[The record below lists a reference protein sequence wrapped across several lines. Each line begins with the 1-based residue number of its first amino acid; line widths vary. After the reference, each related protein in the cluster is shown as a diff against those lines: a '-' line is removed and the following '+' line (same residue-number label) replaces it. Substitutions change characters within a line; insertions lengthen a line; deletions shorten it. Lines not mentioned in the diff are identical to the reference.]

1 MQTPD
6 ALPRRAQFQLWI
18 FSYTVL
24 ARPSKKGVSRLKI
37 ERGDGL
43 SIVARMERSGMR
55 EHRPRISLRSIR
67 ATNLGCREHHA
78 RRRVR
83 SASLRA

>member
-6 ALPRRAQFQLWI
+6 ALRRRAQFQLWI
-18 FSYTVL
+18 FSYTL
-24 ARPSKKGVSRLKI
+24 LRARSKKWVSRIKI
-37 ERGDGL
+37 GRGA
-43 SIVARMERSGMR
+43 IA
-55 EHRPRISLRSIR
+55 P
-67 ATNLGCREHHA
+67 NEHHA

>member
-1 MQTPD
+1 MQTPG
-6 ALPRRAQFQLWI
+6 ALGGRAQFQLCI

-24 ARPSKKGVSRLKI
+24 ARPSKKWVSRVKI
-37 ERGDGL
+37 GPGA
-43 SIVARMERSGMR
+43 IA
-55 EHRPRISLRSIR
+55 P
-67 ATNLGCREHHA
+67 NEHHA